1 VNATAA
7 ANAAPTRGFA
17 ELKTQEAEIARQELG
32 KYIGIEAASTVAW
45 LRRLALVK
53 GEWCL
58 AVKSVIPGAPEY
70 HDKPWHHFG
79 PQIRTALHPM
89 AEAVELIRG
98 GAEEEAERIEKIV
111 AGNAAALAQAEA
123 EHNEA
128 VRRAAEEQQRFDR
141 ELERD
146 RGLYQGDRFE
156 GLNPWAQA
164 FYLLGC
170 QVRVRDP
177 ALAADIRAV
186 AKTIETR
193 GQATPMPGFP
203 RERWWEG

>member
-7 ANAAPTRGFA
+7 PARHFA
-17 ELKTQEAEIARQELG
+17 ELQTQEAELGRLELA
-32 KYIGIEAASTVAW
+32 KHIGVEAASTVAW

-58 AVKSVIPGAPEY
+58 AVKSVTPGAPTYE
-70 HDKPWHHFG
+70 DRPWHPLG
-79 PQIRTALHPM
+79 PQIRTTLYPLTDAL
-89 AEAVELIRG
+89 ALIQG
-98 GAEEEAERIEKIV
+98 GAEKEAERIEKI
-111 AGNAAALAQAEA
+111 ATDNAAAIARADA
-123 EHNEA
+123 EHKQA
-128 VRRAAEEQQRFDR
+128 VRRAAEEQQRFER
-141 ELERD
+141 ELQRD